1 MKIPVPKINP
11 AALTG
16 KLKGIVPALRARL
29 PAKLGG
35 TGEPAE
41 DPYAGIPP
49 HLRPTF
55 LQRNVHLL
63 PVVGA
68 YVVLFLIATGIGT
81 YLFLNGDSIRE
92 ELEAQVP
99 RLEITQFTFVDKT
112 TGGEPDAPATTEE
125 PQDTAQPDGDQT
137 EPDQSQPDQTDV
149 ATTETTAPPLPSL
162 DEPDPYAGNLAPHPD
177 PGLTEEVPSIGNLP
191 RIGDDGRLPWK
202 VYARPSSSLETRPR
216 ISVVILNLGLSE
228 KTTTAAINLPGAV
241 TLAFS
246 PYAPRLEEW
255 IDQARAAGHEVM
267 VGLPM
272 EPRDFPRSDAG
283 ILALMTAVEPE
294 QNILNLNRIL
304 SEGSGYIGLV
314 NQQGTGFTAN
324 RAAMQPIM
332 QALGERGLVYF
343 DTLENATSVAEEI
356 AARTGTPHTVG
367 DMLLDSTLSPSM
379 VIARLSHLE
388 LLAKNRKSAVVAVQP
403 FPMLMSRI
411 AAWSRDLPGKSMVLT
426 PLSGVITA
434 RSREG

>member
-1 MKIPVPKINP
+1 MKIPVPKFDLS
-11 AALTG
+11 ALTG
-16 KLKGIVPALRARL
+16 KLKGIVPALRAKL

-35 TGEPAE
+35 TGETAP

-55 LQRNVHLL
+55 FQRNAHLL

-68 YVVLFLIATGIGT
+68 YAVLLLIIGGVGT
-81 YLFLNGDSIRE
+81 YLALNGDSIRE

-99 RLEITQFTFVDKT
+99 RLEITQFEFVDKT
-112 TGGEPDAPATTEE
+112 TGAAPETPAEDDGPT
-125 PQDTAQPDGDQT
+125 DTATSGIPEDT
-137 EPDQSQPDQTDV
+137 NTDV
-149 ATTETTAPPLPSL
+149 AAIPTETTPPPPNL
-162 DEPDPYAGNLAPHPD
+162 DEPDPYAGNLAPYPD
-177 PGLTEEVPSIGNLP
+177 PGLIEELPSVGNLP
-191 RIGDDGRLPWK
+191 RIGEDGRLPWK

-216 ISVVILNLGLSE
+216 ISVVVLNLGLSE
-228 KTTTAAINLPGAV
+228 NATMAAINLPGAV

-255 IDQARAAGHEVM
+255 IEQARAAGHEVM

-283 ILALMTAVEPE
+283 ILALMTSVETE
-294 QNILNLNRIL
+294 QNILNLNRVL
-304 SEGSGYIGLV
+304 SEGAGYIGLV

-332 QALGERGLVYF
+332 QALAERGLVYF

-356 AARTGTPHTVG
+356 ADQTGTAHTVG
-367 DMLLDSTLSPSM
+367 DMILDSSLSRSI
-379 VIARLSHLE
+379 VTARLSHLE

-403 FPMLMSRI
+403 YPMLMERI
-411 AAWSRDLPGKSMVLT
+411 ADWSRELAGKSMVLT